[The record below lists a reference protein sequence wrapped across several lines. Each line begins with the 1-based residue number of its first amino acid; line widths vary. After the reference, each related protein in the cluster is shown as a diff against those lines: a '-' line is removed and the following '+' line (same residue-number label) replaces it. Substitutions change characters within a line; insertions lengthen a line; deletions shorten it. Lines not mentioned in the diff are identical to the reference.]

1 VTLSKSLLVSGI
13 VLQGIIN
20 GKRTKMTVVYK
31 TDLEKDFEHVRCS
44 LTMFPHQILIN
55 LTVLSYF
62 NRKKKMFVELRSD
75 FVFLF

>member
-1 VTLSKSLLVSGI
+1 VTLSKSLLVSAI

-55 LTVLSYF
+55 LTDKLLQQGEKNVC
-62 NRKKKMFVELRSD
+62 RVEI
-75 FVFLF
+75 